1 MRWSFPLTTCFKA
14 LELSHKQES
23 FYLFYF
29 ILFSFFHCVL
39 LGAVGGV
46 GFEIWNYVRQRGG

>member
-23 FYLFYF
+23 FYFLFFFPF
-29 ILFSFFHCVL
+29 IVFYL
-39 LGAVGGV
+39 
-46 GFEIWNYVRQRGG
+46 ER